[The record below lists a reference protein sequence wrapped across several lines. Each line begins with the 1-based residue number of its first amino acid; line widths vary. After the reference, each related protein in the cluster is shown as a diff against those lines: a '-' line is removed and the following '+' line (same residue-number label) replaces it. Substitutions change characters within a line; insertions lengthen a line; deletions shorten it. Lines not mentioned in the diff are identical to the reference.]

1 MRLKIGII
9 GLLCI
14 LLLPSYGQ
22 KIFKGYLKDI
32 QQNVPLEN
40 ACIHNI
46 STGVATF
53 SNRNGNFAL
62 LLKGHDTLIVTHV
75 GYAMKSIILRDS
87 LYRSEKRIS
96 IDMEMKS
103 ILLKTANVY
112 ALKPY
117 PIFLEDVAQTAN
129 NLEKSI
135 SLTDVQKADATAN
148 PTPHLYSAHPITLL
162 YDKYSRR
169 AKMDRLYAYLST
181 HEEESNRLQSKY
193 NPEIV
198 SRLSGLEGNDLESFM
213 CYCSFSYYTLVK
225 ASDTEIAQMI
235 RSKLE
240 QYRHDR

>member
-1 MRLKIGII
+1 MRLRIGVII
-9 GLLCI
+9 LFSVM
-14 LLLPSYGQ
+14 LLPAYSQ
-22 KIFKGYLKDI
+22 KVFKGCLKDVL
-32 QQNVPLEN
+32 QNVPLEN

-53 SNRNGNFAL
+53 SNSNGNFAL
-62 LLKGHDTLIVTHV
+62 MLKGHDTLIVTHV
-75 GYAMKSIILRDS
+75 GYAMKSLIIQDS
-87 LYRSEKRIS
+87 LYRSEKRVS

-117 PIFLEDVAQTAN
+117 PIFLEDVAKTAN
-129 NLEKSI
+129 RLEESI
-135 SLTDVQKADATAN
+135 SLTAAQKADATAN
-148 PTPHLYSAHPITLL
+148 PEPHLYSAHPISLL

-169 AKMDRLYAYLST
+169 AKLDRLYTYLST

-225 ASDTEIAQMI
+225 ASDAEIAQMI
-235 RSKLE
+235 HSKLE
-240 QYRHDR
+240 QYRHER

>member
-1 MRLKIGII
+1 MRLKIGIT
-9 GLLCI
+9 GLLCCM
-14 LLLPSYGQ
+14 LLPTYGQ
-22 KIFKGYLKDI
+22 KVFKGCLKDLR
-32 QQNVPLEN
+32 QNIPLEN

-53 SNRNGNFAL
+53 SSKSGNFAL
-62 LLKGHDTLIVTHV
+62 MLKGHDTLIVTHV
-75 GYAMKSIILRDS
+75 GYAMKSLIVRDS
-87 LYRSEKRIS
+87 LYNAEQRVS

-129 NLEKSI
+129 NLEASI
-135 SLTDVQKADATAN
+135 ALTDVQKADATAN
-148 PTPHLYSAHPITLL
+148 PSPHLYTAHPISLL
-162 YDKYSRR
+162 YNKYSRR
-169 AKMDRLYAYLST
+169 AKLDRLYAYLNT

-198 SRLSGLEGNDLESFM
+198 SKLSGLEGNELESFM

-225 ASDTEIAQMI
+225 ASETEIAQMI
-235 RSKLE
+235 HTKLE
-240 QYRHDR
+240 EYRNER